1 MEYKVL
7 VTILVPEV
15 EKNFEVYLPVNKTI
29 GEVLKLINKL
39 INESTSGIFPMK
51 NNLALCNSFTNEV
64 YRFNKFVRDTDIRN
78 GTQLVFY

>member
-7 VTILVPEV
+7 VTILVPEI
-15 EKNFEVYLPVNKTI
+15 EKNFEIYIPVNKTI
-29 GEVLKLINKL
+29 GEVMKLINKL

-51 NNLALCNSFTNEV
+51 NNFALCNRFTNEV
-64 YRFNKFVRDTDIRN
+64 YSFNKFVRDTDIRN

>member
-15 EKNFEVYLPVNKTI
+15 EKNFEIYIPVNKTI
-29 GEVLKLINKL
+29 GEILKLVNKL
-39 INESTSGIFPMK
+39 VNESTSGIFPMK
-51 NNLALCNSFTNEV
+51 NNIALCNRFTNEV
-64 YRFNKFVRDTDIRN
+64 YSFNKFIRDTDIRN